1 MQLILIVLTYFFYKL
16 IIKFHYIITI
26 LKLFKKTN
34 KHYISCKIKLLYLL
48 ETVQQISDAL
58 KDDENV
64 VNDLKKLIDTIC
76 HTAPENN
83 RFEMA
88 KKLYNCVQFI
98 NDASDPN
105 HLKAFNIYSTRL
117 AEYNELFNIEFIK
130 HC

>member
-1 MQLILIVLTYFFYKL
+1 MQN
-16 IIKFHYIITI
+16 
-26 LKLFKKTN
+26 KTT
-34 KHYISCKIKLLYLL
+34 YLL

-76 HTAPENN
+76 HTAPEIIDS
-83 RFEMA
+83 RWQ
-88 KKLYNCVQFI
+88 KLYNYCVQFI

-117 AEYNELFNIEFIK
+117 REYNELFNRI
-130 HC
+130 H